1 MQDGA
6 LVGAIIGSAAGLNWK
21 NALGGA
27 ALGTAAG
34 VFAHVASYDYKDEAP
49 TPKAMLEE
57 IKQAPQK

>member
-1 MQDGA
+1 M
-6 LVGAIIGSAAGLNWK
+6 GAIVGSAAGLNWR

-34 VFAHVASYDYKDEAP
+34 VFAHVASYDYKDEGP

-57 IKQAPQK
+57 AKGAVQK